1 MKRWYDLNLR
11 IKLLGTIA
19 IALLLFIVVGFVAY
33 EQSNNRGMGE
43 ATLRMS
49 NNIERTFLKT
59 QSLYQSSLRSEE
71 LVHKT
76 IAQYLD
82 TLQQELGELEEFS
95 ASTQYGGEELVAR
108 SNKITAEGNQYVEMV
123 SEDLRT
129 IEEITRL
136 QEGLF
141 AQTQSLQRVVN
152 NTEHS
157 TALSQELLTQF
168 ALLSEFYRTNRFSIL
183 DELQK
188 SFERL
193 SKENTSLEL
202 KKELEPFTQK
212 LRALNETTQNHASNF
227 TALTTQYS
235 NVGSA
240 IGSYNNL
247 HHSIDNKML
256 QSSIRWLVSSII
268 LAFFILG
275 VCLFFMSNY
284 IVRLTNQITRKLQQC
299 AQGKFVED
307 LPANVLSYGDEFGEI
322 SRATK
327 TFILRMQETI
337 KVIKEGATSV
347 AMASERLNSN
357 SLSLSQGVST
367 QAANAEEVSSA
378 MEKMTANIDGN
389 AERARNSQRL
399 SKDLGNRLK
408 ALGIESRDSLA
419 SVETISSK
427 ILVVSE
433 IANQTNILALNAAV
447 EAARAGEHGR
457 GFSVVASEVR
467 KLAERSSEAANE
479 IVQLSMQ
486 SNQATQKTHS
496 TLDAVLPDMERTRA
510 IMEEIAEASEEQ
522 RGSVGQINTAITQL
536 NEVIQH
542 NASASEEVANNAT
555 KLNEEAERLKQTIAF
570 FTVE

>member
-71 LVHKT
+71 LVHNT

-95 ASTQYGGEELVAR
+95 ASMQYGGEELVAR

-168 ALLSEFYRTNRFSIL
+168 ALLSEFYRTNKFSIL

-227 TALTTQYS
+227 TALTTQYA

-378 MEKMTANIDGN
+378 MERMTANIDGN

-408 ALGIESRDSLA
+408 ALGVESRDSLA

>member
-71 LVHKT
+71 LVHNT

-108 SNKITAEGNQYVEMV
+108 SNKMTAEGNQYVEMV

-168 ALLSEFYRTNRFSIL
+168 ALLSEFYRTNKFSIL

-227 TALTTQYS
+227 TALTTQYA

-378 MEKMTANIDGN
+378 MEAMTANIDGN

-408 ALGIESRDSLA
+408 ALGVESRDSLA

>member
-71 LVHKT
+71 LVHNT

-108 SNKITAEGNQYVEMV
+108 SNKITAEGYQYVEMV

-168 ALLSEFYRTNRFSIL
+168 ALLSEFYRTNKFSIL

-227 TALTTQYS
+227 TALTTQYA

-284 IVRLTNQITRKLQQC
+284 IVRLTKQITRKLQQC

-378 MEKMTANIDGN
+378 MEAMTANIDGN

-408 ALGIESRDSLA
+408 ALGVESRDSLA

>member
-71 LVHKT
+71 LVHNT

-123 SEDLRT
+123 SKDLRT
-129 IEEITRL
+129 VEEITRL

-168 ALLSEFYRTNRFSIL
+168 ALLSEFYRTNKFSIL

-227 TALTTQYS
+227 TALTTQYA

-378 MEKMTANIDGN
+378 MEEMTANIDGN

-408 ALGIESRDSLA
+408 ALGVESRDSLA